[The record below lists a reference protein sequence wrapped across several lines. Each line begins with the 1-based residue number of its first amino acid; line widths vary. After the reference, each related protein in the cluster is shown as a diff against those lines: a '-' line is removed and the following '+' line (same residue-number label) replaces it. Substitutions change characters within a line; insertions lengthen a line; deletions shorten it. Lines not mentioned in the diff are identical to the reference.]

1 MLLYPFLDKI
11 APIVVLVH
19 LLFLFAL
26 GTVGHQLLVLLPGRV
41 LRRKCFRERPPGD
54 VALSADVNTSACEQF
69 LLRKL
74 LEQLRAFVSRRDVP
88 DALPRKRR
96 AGRKVFLNKTA
107 QQKEAKRGGSS
118 DVCKKKIDKFAGYF
132 RTLEFV
138 PFARCSTAR
147 ERSKPRC
154 SLRVSDRGGLLRL
167 LLEHTSRNIWPL
179 CRHLSF
185 FYKCG
190 RSSKDNLLMRIGSI

>member
-118 DVCKKKIDKFAGYF
+118 DVCKK
-132 RTLEFV
+132 RLTN
-138 PFARCSTAR
+138 
-147 ERSKPRC
+147 
-154 SLRVSDRGGLLRL
+154 LRVTSELSNLYL
-167 LLEHTSRNIWPL
+167 LLDVVLREKEVSLAVAFVSLIEVVFFDFCLNI
-179 CRHLSF
+179 HLVIF
-185 FYKCG
+185 G
-190 RSSKDNLLMRIGSI
+190 RFVVIFHSSTNAGDLRKTTC